1 MVAMTGSDEKRINAR
16 GLNPP
21 GPLLLVK
28 KKLEELRG
36 GCLRIIVSSDDAAD
50 ELVEFFA
57 GIKAEV
63 EIDHAGDDIHVIV
76 DLTQSGDNV

>member
-1 MVAMTGSDEKRINAR
+1 MAGSEEKRIIAR

-28 KKLEELRG
+28 KRLEELRG
-36 GCLRIIVSSDDAAD
+36 ARLRVIVSSDDAAD
-50 ELVEFFA
+50 ELVAFFS
-57 GIKAEV
+57 GMEVGV

-76 DLTQSGDNV
+76 DLTESGEDK